1 MFRSILVAVD
11 GSTNADRAVSAAAEI
26 ARVHGSKMTICHA
39 FYIPEHYRSDMS
51 GPLRESVR
59 HDGEDILAHAAR
71 VAAKEGVEAETKL
84 ISEGHPAEAIIRL
97 AEELGVGLV
106 VAGARGRA
114 QDDTRPMGSIA
125 TAILLGA
132 RCSVLLVKKDK
143 ATD

>member
-11 GSTNADRAVSAAAEI
+11 GSTNADRAVAAAAEI
-26 ARVHGSKMTICHA
+26 AKFHGSKMTISHV

-59 HDGEDILAHAAR
+59 HDGEEILAHAAKI
-71 VAAKEGVEAETKL
+71 AAKEGVEVETKL
-84 ISEGHPAEAIIRL
+84 VSEGHPAEAIIRL
-97 AEELGVGLV
+97 AEELGVGLL

-132 RCSVLLVKKDK
+132 GCSVLLVRNDK
-143 ATD
+143 AAD

>member
-11 GSTNADRAVSAAAEI
+11 GSPNADRAVSAAAEI
-26 ARVHGSKMTICHA
+26 ARVHGSKMTICHV

-51 GPLRESVR
+51 GSLRDSVR
-59 HDGEDILAHAAR
+59 HDGAEILAHAAR
-71 VAAKEGVEAETKL
+71 VAAKEGVEAETRL
-84 ISEGHPAEAIIRL
+84 LSEGHPAEAVIQL
-97 AEELGVGLV
+97 AEELGIGLL

-132 RCSVLLVKKDK
+132 GCSVLLVKKEK
-143 ATD
+143 ATA